1 MQFFI
6 HYDIINIV
14 NAVVYNRSLFDSFT
28 PTRGVLHVLVERQV
42 SGMLYLIGIGMFCLT
57 LLAIV
62 AMSLNKDFKGEI
74 NSKDI
79 NFKSEIKSKKKN
91 TK

>member
-1 MQFFI
+1 M
-6 HYDIINIV
+6 
-14 NAVVYNRSLFDSFT
+14 VYNRSLFDTFT
-28 PTRGVLHVLVERQV
+28 PTRGVLYVLVERQV

-62 AMSLNKDFKGEI
+62 AMSLNRDFKGEI

-91 TK
+91 KK